1 MSICK
6 ISCRTPQLH
15 RHPRFGSSCSPPSH
29 VSHVDFQG
37 KQKQEKRTRTFF
49 EFTNATHGTLL
60 CTNVAARG
68 LDIPA
73 VDWII
78 QYDPPDDPRDYIH
91 RVGRTARGGG
101 TGKGLLFLQPCE
113 LGFLMYLKAAKVP
126 LNEYEF
132 PANKIANVQSQLENL
147 VATRHYIHQSAKD
160 GYRSYLQ
167 AYASYSSKSIFDI
180 NKLDLV
186 KIAKSFGFPVP
197 PKVWI

>member
-1 MSICK
+1 
-6 ISCRTPQLH
+6 
-15 RHPRFGSSCSPPSH
+15 
-29 VSHVDFQG
+29 
-37 KQKQEKRTRTFF
+37 
-49 EFTNATHGTLL
+49 
-60 CTNVAARG
+60 
-68 LDIPA
+68 
-73 VDWII
+73 VDWIL

-101 TGKGLLFLQPCE
+101 SGKGLLFLQPCE

-132 PANKIANVQSQLENL
+132 PVNKIANVQSQLENL

-186 KIAKSFGFPVP
+186 KVAKSFGFSVP
-197 PKVWI
+197 PKVSHLLDDADCRSILLLERVRRLIRKDEEITGHMMDLGRRTIPSNIAC